1 MAEPMREIMDAAEL
15 EGVAKLHPGVWK
27 VTVDEVDGVAY
38 VFIGRSRRAINVTG
52 DEFEALV
59 KALPATAGEDVAHGA
74 ASVDPAAPKTKRGKS
89 EKAAE

>member
-1 MAEPMREIMDAAEL
+1 
-15 EGVAKLHPGVWK
+15 
-27 VTVDEVDGVAY
+27 
-38 VFIGRSRRAINVTG
+38 VTG